1 MKTTFKEISKIFY
14 FLLQVLFFT
23 GVNFLPLGLMAA
35 VFRIS
40 LVTMAVFA
48 SRIIEKESLSI
59 IRIVVIFL
67 GIFGII
73 LMWQPAFIF
82 GAHVTDT
89 DFEMNV
95 MPISANITQTESMS
109 NRPTTD
115 NTTDADVET
124 IALTTYVNVTMI
136 PLLPTEDSFHHEG
149 NVNLDNMNTTSSIQ
163 IRSSALVPSNDRK
176 SLIPTENL
184 SDDVKLYIGLAIT
197 ISAAFLVVLQGVC
210 MKRRQF
216 QDYSVWKLMF
226 WVGVTGIVWT
236 SALSFTLED
245 TVFII
250 EVEDLSLVASYAIL
264 ASLHMYTFLY
274 ALNIT
279 SYFIVAI
286 IMVSQIVF
294 NLIAQYTVMAHIF
307 PGQHNIIEIIG
318 AIAVMMA
325 AILPT
330 AWEMLQANERRKDKI
345 RRESIYHRG
354 KRLKRHSLEAS
365 LFTAYTVGIGQ
376 VRSTKLRIYA

>member
-1 MKTTFKEISKIFY
+1 
-14 FLLQVLFFT
+14 
-23 GVNFLPLGLMAA
+23 MAA
-35 VFRIS
+35 VFRTS
-40 LVTMAVFA
+40 LVTMAAFA
-48 SRIIEKESLSI
+48 SRIIEKENLNI
-59 IRIVVIFL
+59 IRIAAIIL

-73 LMWQPAFIF
+73 LMWQPEFIF
-82 GAHVTDT
+82 GENDTGSDVEMIHMQTSSNVTQMESMNITPSLDDTTDT
-89 DFEMNV
+89 DVETV
-95 MPISANITQTESMS
+95 TISTSSNITNIPALQIKVLRRDEK
-109 NRPTTD
+109 NVTTD
-115 NTTDADVET
+115 
-124 IALTTYVNVTMI
+124 
-136 PLLPTEDSFHHEG
+136 S
-149 NVNLDNMNTTSSIQ
+149 MNAASSNQMTSST
-163 IRSSALVPSNDRK
+163 LVPSLNDRK
-176 SLIPTENL
+176 SLVPTENL
-184 SDDVKLYIGLAIT
+184 SDNVKLYIGLAIT
-197 ISAAFLVVLQGVC
+197 ISAAFLVVMQGVC

-216 QDYSVWKLMF
+216 MDYSVWKLMF

-236 SALSFTLED
+236 SALSFALED
-245 TVFII
+245 TVFIMDA
-250 EVEDLSLVASYAIL
+250 EDLSLVASYAIL

-318 AIAVMMA
+318 AMAVMMA

-330 AWEMLQANERRKDKI
+330 AWEMFVANKRRKDKI

-365 LFTAYTVGIGQ
+365 LFTAYTVGVGQ
-376 VRSTKLRIYA
+376 VKSTKFRVYA

>member
-1 MKTTFKEISKIFY
+1 
-14 FLLQVLFFT
+14 
-23 GVNFLPLGLMAA
+23 MAA

-48 SRIIEKESLSI
+48 SRIIEKENLSN
-59 IRIVVIFL
+59 IRIVAIFL

-82 GAHVTDT
+82 GAQATDT
-89 DFEMNV
+89 DFEMNGI
-95 MPISANITQTESMS
+95 PISANLTQMESMS
-109 NRPTTD
+109 NRPSKD
-115 NTTDADVET
+115 NTTDTDVET
-124 IALTTYVNVTMI
+124 IAMTTYVNVTMI
-136 PLLPTEDSFHHEG
+136 PLLPTEDSWHHER
-149 NVNLDNMNTTSSIQ
+149 NVNLSNMNVTPSTQ
-163 IRSSALVPSNDRK
+163 LRSSTLVPSNDRK

-184 SDDVKLYIGLAIT
+184 SNDVKLYIGLAIT
-197 ISAAFLVVLQGVC
+197 ISAAFHVVLQGVC
-210 MKRRQF
+210 MKRKQF
-216 QDYSVWKLMF
+216 RDYSVWKLMF

-236 SALSFTLED
+236 SALSFALED

-330 AWEMLQANERRKDKI
+330 VWEMLQANERRKDKI
-345 RRESIYHRG
+345 RRDSIYHRG

-365 LFTAYTVGIGQ
+365 LFIAYTVGIGQ